1 MSASS
6 ASAPEACECAI
17 CYEEIVAAQTG
28 SVVLSCSHNFH
39 FSCISRWFGSQEKG
53 SCPCCRKEMGE
64 KEDFHAAAEEE
75 DEEDDDEEDEDEE
88 PYTAWLSKTRLLEV
102 LYQSGASLN
111 ICEIWDTLVRK
122 LPIADALWPGDVR
135 LEFCEDELRFLILG
149 LGGRYLRNLDWELL
163 LDAEEVPMSGAFNSY
178 TNEVWRVP
186 DIWNLK
192 EDGTWTLQVHNPEEM
207 TGVCAV
213 LPPLTPLVPF
223 VEKTATKIQAV
234 WRGYAA
240 RHAHALAA

>member
-6 ASAPEACECAI
+6 ETCECAI
-17 CYEEIVAAQTG
+17 CYEAILPTQTG
-28 SVVLSCSHNFH
+28 SVALSCSHNFH
-39 FSCISRWFGSQEKG
+39 FSCISRWFGSQEKS

-64 KEDFHAAAEEE
+64 KEDFQVEAPA
-75 DEEDDDEEDEDEE
+75 EEDEDDEDEDEEEE
-88 PYTAWLSKTRLLEV
+88 PYTAWLNKTRLLEI

-111 ICEIWDTLVRK
+111 ICGIWDNLVRK

-149 LGGRYLRNLDWELL
+149 LGGRYMRNLDWELI
-163 LDAEEVPMSGAFNSY
+163 LDAEDVPMSGAFNSY
-178 TNEVWRVP
+178 TDEVYVVP
-186 DIWNLK
+186 DVWNLK
-192 EDGTWTLQVHNPEEM
+192 EDGTWTLQVYNPEEM

-213 LPPLTPLVPF
+213 LPPLTPLAPF
-223 VEKTATKIQAV
+223 VQKTATKIQAV

-240 RHAHALAA
+240 RQAQALAA